1 MGVAIRS
8 QPFRKII
15 IFLSVENKML
25 NIKNKRVRD
34 KYEKFYLEHG
44 YLPKY
49 FDIYNGIEIVDIAP
63 CITTASNGSMGSGTL
78 LIIEEKLE

>member
-1 MGVAIRS
+1 
-8 QPFRKII
+8 
-15 IFLSVENKML
+15 ML

-49 FDIYNGIEIVDIAP
+49 FDVYNGIEIVDIAP
-63 CITTASNGSMGSGTL
+63 CITTASNGSMGIGTL
-78 LIIEEKLE
+78 LIIEEKLEWKVDFNILRLEFISYKKL